1 MVIKWPLCR
10 RSRRDVVERAIFHS
24 VRSSS
29 SPLFNWMD
37 LFLFFF
43 SIRHLDE
50 STIQLPNLL
59 FYFFLCR
66 VLVNSRH
73 FFFDGKMKEIVLTVF
88 VLFRLSFHTGRR
100 NIMRRGGEKK
110 QVEIQKFFFSECSL
124 IRFGRSRER
133 NQKGN
138 RKQSRDEQLVSF

>member
-1 MVIKWPLCR
+1 MTWWNGRFFIRLDPLVHRCLTGWIFSFFSFLLDTWMNR
-10 RSRRDVVERAIFHS
+10 R
-24 VRSSS
+24 
-29 SPLFNWMD
+29 FNYRIY
-37 LFLFFF
+37 FFF
-43 SIRHLDE
+43 
-50 STIQLPNLL
+50 
-59 FYFFLCR
+59 FFF
-66 VLVNSRH
+66 VELVNSRN